1 MVKRYSRSRHNKGK
15 TMKKGRYRRGGGS
28 YVPSAWDFVTNAVG
42 TPDVQAE
49 NALVIQPGENIV
61 SRTSNDIEPVSKLNT
76 EFKQSGGR
84 RRKAGRSKKGGSWT
98 ATINQALV
106 PFSIWGMQY
115 FTKSRKQPYK
125 SKSRRRRT
133 YRR

>member
-1 MVKRYSRSRHNKGK
+1 MVKKYSRSSHNKGN
-15 TMKKGRYRRGGGS
+15 TMKKGRHRRGGSS
-28 YVPSAWDFVTNAVG
+28 YIPSAWDYVQKVVG

-49 NALVIQPGENIV
+49 NALVIQPGEGIA
-61 SRTSNDIEPVSKLNT
+61 SRSSNDIEPVYNLNQQ
-76 EFKQSGGR
+76 FKQSGGR
-84 RRKAGRSKKGGSWT
+84 KRGRSKKGGSWA

-125 SKSRRRRT
+125 SKSRRRRRT

>member
-1 MVKRYSRSRHNKGK
+1 MVKSYSRSKHNKGK
-15 TMKKGRYRRGGGS
+15 TMKKGRNRRGGS
-28 YVPSAWDFVTNAVG
+28 YVPSAWDYVTNAIG

-49 NALVIQPGENIV
+49 NALVIRPGEDIV
-61 SRTSNDIEPVSKLNT
+61 SRSSNDIEPVYNLNQQ
-76 EFKQSGGR
+76 FKQSGGKKKR
-84 RRKAGRSKKGGSWT
+84 GRSKKGGSWA

-106 PFSIWGMQY
+106 PFSLWGMQY

-125 SKSRRRRT
+125 NKSRRRRT